1 MCLQRP
7 WRFPKGVLAILKVT
21 ILLPTYK
28 RPILIRRSLDSIFN
42 QTLEDWELIVIENG
56 SNEEMHESYQ
66 MVIDDLKDMHDV
78 SWLTFDWAS
87 LPRALNEGLERAKG
101 EYLSVMEDDDEWE
114 PQFLEKMGSHLDNC
128 TCGMVYCKQLELDPS
143 GSRITA
149 GIAIP
154 KRFGIAELIK
164 NNFIGLP
171 MCMYRTS
178 ILQKIGFDEKAGIA
192 TDWIAHCMIYRY
204 AEIHALNHTLV
215 THYWH
220 PEGDTPNY
228 CITEKDE
235 TRRYTML
242 HRKYLAEGKFDPQ

>member
-1 MCLQRP
+1 M
-7 WRFPKGVLAILKVT
+7 KVT

-42 QTLEDWELIVIENG
+42 QAFDDYELIVIENG
-56 SNEEMHESYQ
+56 SDEEMHERYQ
-66 MVIDDLKDMHDV
+66 PVIDDV
-78 SWLTFDWAS
+78 SEMDGVTWLTFDWAS
-87 LPRALNEGLERAKG
+87 LPKALNEGLQRAKG
-101 EYLSVMEDDDEWE
+101 EYLSIMEDDDEWH
-114 PQFLEKMGSHLDNC
+114 PDFLEKMSKHLDNC
-128 TCGMVYCKQLELDPS
+128 TCGMVYCRQTELDPNS
-143 GSRITA
+143 NSITA
-149 GIAIP
+149 GIAVP
-154 KRFGIAELIK
+154 KRFSIEELIK

-171 MCMYRTS
+171 MCIYRTS
-178 ILQKIGFDEKAGIA
+178 LLKKINGFDEKAGIA
-192 TDWIAHCMIYRY
+192 TDWIAHCMIYAH
-204 AEIHALNHTLV
+204 AEIHALNHNLV